1 MQGFFFVQGDRNG
14 VHSKAKLTV
23 LATTVWPVTFAL
35 ACARADHGIY
45 RGEVQWKRKK
55 RKTFDYFYIH
65 NFYTHVV

>member
-1 MQGFFFVQGDRNG
+1 M
-14 VHSKAKLTV
+14 HSKAKLTV
-23 LATTVWPVTFAL
+23 LAKTVLLVTFVL
-35 ACARADHGIY
+35 ACARVDQGIY